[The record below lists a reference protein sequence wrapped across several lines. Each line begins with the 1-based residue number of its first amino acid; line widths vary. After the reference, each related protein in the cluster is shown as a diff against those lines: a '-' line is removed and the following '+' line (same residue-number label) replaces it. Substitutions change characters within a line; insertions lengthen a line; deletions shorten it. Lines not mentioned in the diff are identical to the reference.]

1 MIRGVDREIRKAI
14 KDAAKTEGVSV
25 GTWVRRSLVRALDP
39 AADGPITVIELSKHM
54 QILNARLSVLE
65 KSYRALHQ
73 KLMSPISRPLNPQ
86 ARYGRDGVT
95 PGNRAETADRSGQD
109 C

>member
-1 MIRGVDREIRKAI
+1 MIRGVDREIREAI

-25 GTWVRRSLVRALDP
+25 GTWVRRSLVRALEP
-39 AADGPITVIELSKHM
+39 TADGPTTVIELSKHM

-73 KLMSPISRPLNPQ
+73 K
-86 ARYGRDGVT
+86 AHV
-95 PGNRAETADRSGQD
+95 ADKPAAKSASEIPKRWRHTRKSN
-109 C
+109 